1 MKKIIVCTV
10 VLTLAGCGSIKSYEN
25 TSFPDSGTPWKPV
38 NPENFNK
45 TEAQR
50 IYEGKIR

>member
-1 MKKIIVCTV
+1 MKPILLILIL
-10 VLTLAGCGSIKSYEN
+10 LTTACSSVKSYEN
-25 TSFPDSGTPWKPV
+25 EIFPKSDSKWLPV

-50 IYEGKIR
+50 IYEGSIGK